1 MNKTELIE
9 YLSGRFQLTGSRF
22 MSNKDPYMVTVNPST
37 DWDFVTYEGSEELA
51 SLVTMLDA
59 RGVDYQYFG
68 KLGPQEKPGFLERL
82 GMAISAKQ
90 AEAYMPDA
98 STRSVLKCF
107 GDSINII
114 VKTDD
119 TYPKYLSV
127 FERMTPAFYRKYI
140 WKSSPENSGI
150 PKMEMRARIQERIE
164 LLLAF
169 Q

>member
-22 MSNKDPYMVTVNPST
+22 MSNKDPYMITVSPST
-37 DWDFVTYEGSEELA
+37 DWDFVTYESSGELT
-51 SLVTMLDA
+51 SLLVLLDA
-59 RGVDYQYFG
+59 RGVDYQYPG
-68 KLGPQEKPGFLERL
+68 KLGPREKPGFLERL
-82 GMAISAKQ
+82 GISAKQ
-90 AEAYMPDA
+90 AEPYRSDA

-107 GDSINII
+107 GDSINLI

-119 TYPKYLSV
+119 SYLKYVSV
-127 FERMTPAFYRKYI
+127 FEKMTPVFYRKYI
-140 WKSSPENSGI
+140 WKSSPENSEI
-150 PKMEMRARIQERIE
+150 PKMEMRAKIQERIE

>member
-22 MSNKDPYMVTVNPST
+22 MSNKDPYMITVSPST
-37 DWDFVTYEGSEELA
+37 DWDFVTYESSEELT
-51 SLVTMLDA
+51 SLMVLLNA
-59 RGVDYQYFG
+59 RGVDYQYPG
-68 KLGPQEKPGFLERL
+68 KLRPQEKPGFLERL
-82 GMAISAKQ
+82 GISAKQ
-90 AEAYMPDA
+90 AEAYMSDA

-107 GDSINII
+107 GDSINLI

-119 TYPKYLSV
+119 SYLKYVSV
-127 FERMTPAFYRKYI
+127 FEKMTPVFYRKYI
-140 WKSSPENSGI
+140 WKSSPENSEI
-150 PKMEMRARIQERIE
+150 PKMEMRAKIQERIE